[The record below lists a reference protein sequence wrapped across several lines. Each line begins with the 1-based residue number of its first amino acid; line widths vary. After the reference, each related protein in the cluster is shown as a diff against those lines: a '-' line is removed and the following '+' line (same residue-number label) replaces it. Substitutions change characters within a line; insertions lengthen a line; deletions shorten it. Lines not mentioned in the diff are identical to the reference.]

1 MTAALP
7 LLLRP
12 HPHVT
17 TASAES
23 LDFQARVGHPTA
35 PDPAPCVLVLTRAA
49 DREVDALGR
58 KLGSGQR

>member
-1 MTAALP
+1 MLRPSVPSTATGGTLMTAALP

-35 PDPAPCVLVLTRAA
+35 PDPA
-49 DREVDALGR
+49 DRKSVV
-58 KLGSGQR
+58 

>member
-23 LDFQARVGHPTA
+23 LD
-35 PDPAPCVLVLTRAA
+35 
-49 DREVDALGR
+49 R
-58 KLGSGQR
+58 KSVV